1 MRRIDTDHT
10 NNEEVATI
18 HLLPDASLLG
28 AGAMSLALCRA
39 PSPACR
45 LPESRRSR
53 MMAGVRHMMPCSP
66 LTSTQAASMW
76 RFWATYSHT
85 KQGHYHHRHD
95 TFWPAPSMWRFWATY
110 NFTRQS
116 VKSYRQDS
124 QTGTTVRQDGK
135 TNETDKTV
143 RQDKEARLVMQ
154 TRQSDEPHI
163 QDR

>member
-1 MRRIDTDHT
+1 
-10 NNEEVATI
+10 
-18 HLLPDASLLG
+18 
-28 AGAMSLALCRA
+28 
-39 PSPACR
+39 
-45 LPESRRSR
+45 
-53 MMAGVRHMMPCSP
+53 
-66 LTSTQAASMW
+66 
-76 RFWATYSHT
+76 
-85 KQGHYHHRHD
+85 
-95 TFWPAPSMWRFWATY
+95 MWRFWATY